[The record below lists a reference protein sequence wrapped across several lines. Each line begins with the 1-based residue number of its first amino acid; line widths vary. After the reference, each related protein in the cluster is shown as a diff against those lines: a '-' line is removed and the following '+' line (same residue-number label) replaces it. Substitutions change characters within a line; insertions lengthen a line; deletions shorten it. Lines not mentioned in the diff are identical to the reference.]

1 MSQNSKIHR
10 AQRDARQR
18 KQAKIVINW
27 IFIGLILLAVI
38 FLVVYMIQYM

>member
-18 KQAKIVINW
+18 KQAKNVINW
-27 IFIGLILLAVI
+27 IFIGLILLAII

>member
-18 KQAKIVINW
+18 KQAKNVINW
-27 IFIGLILLAVI
+27 ICIGLILLAII

>member
-18 KQAKIVINW
+18 KQAKNVINW

>member
-18 KQAKIVINW
+18 KQAKKVILW
-27 IFIGLILLAVI
+27 IFIGLINFAT
-38 FLVVYMIQYM
+38 FLVAYMI

>member
-18 KQAKIVINW
+18 KPAKNVING

>member
-18 KQAKIVINW
+18 KQAKNVINW
-27 IFIGLILLAVI
+27 IFIGLISLGVILLV
-38 FLVVYMIQYM
+38 